1 MDGREGAVSKRAD
14 VLADRVA
21 QAHRELM
28 ALVEGLSETE
38 WRTICPNENRTVGV
52 LVHHVA
58 SVLPGELG
66 MIQAVASGQPVTG
79 VTPELLDQMNAQH
92 AEDYANCSREET
104 LELLRGNSALVVEAI
119 RNFSDAELDQAAP
132 VSLHL
137 EAPVTAQYLI
147 EDHPLGHAYQ
157 HMASIRAVLSTE
169 TDR

>member
-1 MDGREGAVSKRAD
+1 MTGHAD

-21 QAHRELM
+21 QAHRELI
-28 ALVEGLSETE
+28 ALVETLSEIE
-38 WRTICPNENRTVGV
+38 WRTICPNEGRTVGV

-104 LELLRGNSALVVEAI
+104 LELLRGNSALVVDAI
-119 RNFSDAELDQAAP
+119 RELSDADLNQAAL
-132 VSLHL
+132 VSLHWN
-137 EAPVTAQYLI
+137 APLTAQYLI

-157 HMASIRAVLSTE
+157 HLASIRAALR
-169 TDR
+169 TDAHQ